1 MSEEV
6 KKIRLNKVA
15 KELNVSVSRLVEFL
29 AKKGHHVES
38 NPNSKISPEEY
49 ELLAK
54 AFKSEREVR
63 ENAEKIEIST
73 PVKQSQKV
81 EHKEVLDNNTTTP
94 DKDVVANDNSRTATS
109 EATES
114 AVSVKEKIDVV

>member
-15 KELNVSVSRLVEFL
+15 KELNVSVNRLVEFL

-38 NPNSKISPEEY
+38 NPNTKISPEEY

-73 PVKQSQKV
+73 TVKNIHKTDA
-81 EHKEVLDNNTTTP
+81 KEVSTENAIDTE
-94 DKDVVANDNSRTATS
+94 KDVMIKN
-109 EATES
+109 E
-114 AVSVKEKIDVV
+114 